1 MPLHTILIVG
11 GSWVILLILT
21 IWYYRRTRDAAA
33 ERPAS
38 YKPDASGNGE

>member
-21 IWYYRRTRDAAA
+21 VWNYRRQG
-33 ERPAS
+33 
-38 YKPDASGNGE
+38 GNGEDD

>member
-21 IWYYRRTRDAAA
+21 VWNYRRQ
-33 ERPAS
+33 
-38 YKPDASGNGE
+38 SGKEDDE